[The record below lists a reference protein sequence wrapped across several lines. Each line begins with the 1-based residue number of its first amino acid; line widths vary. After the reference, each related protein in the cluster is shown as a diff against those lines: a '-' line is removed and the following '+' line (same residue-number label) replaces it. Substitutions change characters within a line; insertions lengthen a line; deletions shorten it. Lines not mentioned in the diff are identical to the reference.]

1 MTAYMLSTMIDI
13 VIDTNVFVAA
23 LRSDGGAARQVL
35 RKALQGAYRP
45 IFGNA
50 LWLEYEDLLGR
61 DVWTSTT
68 SADERL
74 QLLAA
79 LTRAGR
85 WVTVHYGWRPNLPDE
100 ADNHLIELAV
110 AANAQAIV
118 THNVRDVAR
127 GELIWNELRVVT
139 PAQCLEV
146 YP

>member
-1 MTAYMLSTMIDI
+1 MTDL
-13 VIDTNVFVAA
+13 VVDTNVFVSA

-35 RKALQGAYRP
+35 RKALQGRYRP
-45 IFGNA
+45 VFGNA

-61 DVWTSTT
+61 DVWTSAT
-68 SADERL
+68 SPDERV
-74 QLLAA
+74 QVLAA
-79 LTRAGR
+79 LARVGR

-100 ADNHLIELAV
+100 GDNHLIELAV
-110 AANAQAIV
+110 AANASAIV

-127 GELIWNELRVVT
+127 GELIWNELRVLT